1 MPPSRLQQA
10 FDELQFGPSKTLN
23 LRDLLPT
30 ADQATARAV
39 AWLRERQVA
48 RAGEVLVIT
57 GRGNASEGGV
67 SVVREAVARLL
78 VSLKRRGVVTS
89 SREHTPGSFVVR
101 LAPVTALFD
110 GGPRK
115 RELTQRQVE
124 RARVLA
130 GRDPVAL
137 QGLQP
142 ETRRLLRLLAERSL
156 EGLDATRLEG
166 RFVTDEMVRQ
176 FGRLAPALPDDGDRE
191 LQLRSA
197 IRLALA
203 ELDEDAAETDD

>member
-1 MPPSRLQQA
+1 MSPSRLQQA

-23 LRDLLPT
+23 LRELLPT
-30 ADQATARAV
+30 ADQAVARAES
-39 AWLRERQVA
+39 WLRERQVA

-67 SVVREAVARLL
+67 SVVREAVAKLL

-89 SREHTPGSFVVR
+89 SREHTAGSFVVR

-115 RELTQRQVE
+115 RELTQREIE

-130 GRDPVAL
+130 SRDPVAL

-156 EGLDATRLEG
+156 EGLGATRLDG

-176 FGRLAPALPDDGDRE
+176 FGRIAPALPTDGDRE

-203 ELDEDAAETDD
+203 ELDEDAAEADD

>member
-1 MPPSRLQQA
+1 MSPSRLQQA
-10 FDELQFGPSKTLN
+10 FDELEFGPSKTLN
-23 LRDLLPT
+23 LRDHLPT
-30 ADQATARAV
+30 ADQAVARAE

-67 SVVREAVARLL
+67 PVVREAVARLL
-78 VSLKRRGVVTS
+78 VALKRRGVVTAV
-89 SREHTPGSFVVR
+89 REHTAGSFVVR
-101 LAPVTALFD
+101 LAPVSALFD

-115 RELTQRQVE
+115 RELTQREVE

-130 GRDPVAL
+130 GRDPVVL
-137 QGLQP
+137 QGLEP
-142 ETRRLLRLLAERSL
+142 DTRRLLRTLAVRSL
-156 EGLDATRLEG
+156 EILGATRLEG

-176 FGRLAPALPDDGDRE
+176 FNRLAPALPAGEDRE

-203 ELDEDAAETDD
+203 ELDEDAAADD

>member
-1 MPPSRLQQA
+1 MSPSRLQQA
-10 FDELQFGPSKTLN
+10 FDELHFGPSKTLN
-23 LRDLLPT
+23 LRDHLPT
-30 ADQATARAV
+30 ADQATARAE

-67 SVVREAVARLL
+67 PVVREAVAKLL

-89 SREHTPGSFVVR
+89 TREHTPGSFVVR

-115 RELTQRQVE
+115 RELTQREVE

-130 GRDPVAL
+130 GRDPVVL
-137 QGLQP
+137 QGLEP
-142 ETRRLLRLLAERSL
+142 DTRRLLRRLAERAL
-156 EGLDATRLEG
+156 ETLGATRLEG

-176 FGRLAPALPDDGDRE
+176 FNRLAPALPADGDRD

-203 ELDEDAAETDD
+203 ELDEDAADADD